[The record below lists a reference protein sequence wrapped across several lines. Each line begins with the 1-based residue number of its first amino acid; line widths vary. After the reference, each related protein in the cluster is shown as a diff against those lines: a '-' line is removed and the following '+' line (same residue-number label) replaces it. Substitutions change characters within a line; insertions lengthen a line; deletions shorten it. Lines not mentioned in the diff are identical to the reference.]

1 MKDKLLV
8 MLELQDAMNSR
19 VNSNWRQAN
28 NEWYRAIWTE
38 CAEMLD
44 HYGWKWWKHQQPDL
58 DQVRLEL
65 VDILHFAMSD
75 YLLQD
80 GDNDEVAARILDE
93 MACPGK
99 IDDMRQAIES
109 MAQSTIA
116 DQSMHFSG
124 FANIMRLIEMD
135 FDQLYRMYVGKNV
148 LNFFRQDHG
157 YRDGSYIKVWQDRED
172 NEHLAELLASLDS
185 DSVEFKDQLYQ
196 GLQARY
202 PATPSPSGR
211 MQG

>member
-1 MKDKLLV
+1 MKNKLLV
-8 MLELQDAMNSR
+8 MLELQDAMNAR
-19 VNSNWRQAN
+19 VNSGWRKAN
-28 NEWYRAIWTE
+28 SEWYRAIWTE

-65 VDILHFAMSD
+65 VDIFHFAMSD

-80 GDNDEVAARILDE
+80 NDNEAVASRILTE
-93 MACPGK
+93 LASPGS
-99 IDDMRQAIES
+99 INDIRLAIES

-116 DQSMHFSG
+116 NQSMHFSE
-124 FANIMRLIEMD
+124 FANIMQLIEMD

-157 YRDGSYIKVWQDRED
+157 YKDGSYIKVWQGRED
-172 NEHLAELLASLDS
+172 NEHLAELLTHLDS
-185 DSVEFKDQLYQ
+185 ETAGFKDEVYQ
-196 GLQARY
+196 GLQTRY
-202 PATPSPSGR
+202 PG
-211 MQG
+211 

>member
-1 MKDKLLV
+1 MKNKLLV
-8 MLELQDAMNSR
+8 MLELQDAMNAR
-19 VNSNWRQAN
+19 VNSGWRKAN
-28 NEWYRAIWTE
+28 SAWYRAIWTE

-65 VDILHFAMSD
+65 VDIFHFAMSD

-80 GDNDEVAARILDE
+80 NDNEAVASRILE
-93 MACPGK
+93 ELASPGS
-99 IDDMRQAIES
+99 INDIRLAIES

-116 DQSMHFSG
+116 NQSMHFSE
-124 FANIMRLIEMD
+124 FANIMQLIEMD

-157 YRDGSYIKVWQDRED
+157 YKDGSYIKVWQGRED
-172 NEHLAELLASLDS
+172 NEHLAELLTRLDS
-185 DSVEFKDQLYQ
+185 ETAGFKDEVYQ
-196 GLQARY
+196 GLQSRY
-202 PATPSPSGR
+202 PE
-211 MQG
+211 

>member
-1 MKDKLLV
+1 MKNKLLV

-80 GDNDEVAARILDE
+80 DDNDKVAVRILEE
-93 MACPGK
+93 MARPGT
-99 IDDMRQAIES
+99 IEDIRQAIES
-109 MAQSTIA
+109 MAQTTIA
-116 DQSMHFSG
+116 DRSMHFSG
-124 FANIMRLIEMD
+124 FANIMQLIEMD

-157 YRDGSYIKVWQDRED
+157 YKDGSYIKVWQDRED
-172 NEHLAELLASLDS
+172 NEHLAELLGNLDS
-185 DSVEFKDQLYQ
+185 DSEGFKDQVYQ
-196 GLQARY
+196 GLQSRY
-202 PATPSPSGR
+202 PVTHKTN
-211 MQG
+211 

>member
-80 GDNDEVAARILDE
+80 DDNDEVAVRILDE
-93 MACPGK
+93 MASPGK

-185 DSVEFKDQLYQ
+185 DSVEFKDQVYQ

-202 PATPSPSGR
+202 PEI
-211 MQG
+211 

>member
-1 MKDKLLV
+1 MKNKLII

-19 VNSNWRQAN
+19 VNSDWREAN

-65 VDILHFAMSD
+65 VDIMHFAMSD
-75 YLLQD
+75 YLLQE
-80 GDNDEVAARILDE
+80 GDNDKVADRIIAELSDP
-93 MACPGK
+93 ATS
-99 IDDMRQAIES
+99 DDIRAAIEA

-116 DQSMHFSG
+116 NRSMNYSS
-124 FANIMRLIEMD
+124 FANIMALIDMD
-135 FDQLYRMYVGKNV
+135 FDLLYRMYIGKNV

-157 YRDGSYIKVWQDRED
+157 YKDGSYVKVWDHRED
-172 NEHLAELLASLDS
+172 NEHLADLLSELDS
-185 DSVEFKDQLYQ
+185 NNRSFRDDVYQ
-196 GLQARY
+196 GLKARY
-202 PATPSPSGR
+202 PGET
-211 MQG
+211 

>member
-1 MKDKLLV
+1 MKNKLII

-19 VNSNWRQAN
+19 VNSDWRKAN

-65 VDILHFAMSD
+65 VDIMHFAMSD
-75 YLLQD
+75 YLLQE
-80 GDNDEVAARILDE
+80 GDNDKVADRIIAELSDPARS
-93 MACPGK
+93 
-99 IDDMRQAIES
+99 DDIRAAIET

-116 DQSMHFSG
+116 NRSMNYSS
-124 FANIMRLIEMD
+124 FANIMALIDMD
-135 FDQLYRMYVGKNV
+135 FDLLYRMYIGKNV

-157 YRDGSYIKVWQDRED
+157 YKDGSYVKVWDDRED
-172 NEHLAELLASLDS
+172 NEHLADLLSELDS
-185 DSVEFKDQLYQ
+185 NNRNFRDDVYQ
-196 GLQARY
+196 GLKARY
-202 PATPSPSGR
+202 PD
-211 MQG
+211 

>member
-19 VNSNWRQAN
+19 VNANWRQAN

-58 DQVRLEL
+58 DQVQLEL

-75 YLLQD
+75 YLLQHD
-80 GDNDEVAARILDE
+80 DNDEVAARILDE

-202 PATPSPSGR
+202 PEI
-211 MQG
+211 

>member
-1 MKDKLLV
+1 MKNKLLI
-8 MLELQDAMNSR
+8 MLNLQDAMNAR
-19 VNSNWRQAN
+19 VNSAWREAG

-65 VDILHFAMSD
+65 VDIFHFAMSD
-75 YLLQD
+75 YLLQSN
-80 GDNDEVAARILDE
+80 DNEVVASRILQE
-93 MACPGK
+93 MGNPESIK
-99 IDDMRQAIES
+99 EIRLAIES

-116 DQSMHFSG
+116 NRSMHFSV
-124 FANIMRLIEMD
+124 FSNIMQLIEMD

-157 YRDGSYIKVWQDRED
+157 YKEGSYIKVWQGRED
-172 NEHLAELLASLDS
+172 NEHLAELLIHLDS
-185 DSVEFKDQLYQ
+185 ESTEFKNEVYQRLQDLYP
-196 GLQARY
+196 G
-202 PATPSPSGR
+202 
-211 MQG
+211 